1 MIRFRSSQ
9 YVNPLSYKVIYK
21 CLSPLYNNGNSKK
34 GNKVDKNKAEI
45 VDRYVSFM
53 NIDCY
58 QHASDV
64 IDAIIEVTEDEKYSN
79 RFWEVFKEKIPQS
92 YYAKCS
98 DEKVL
103 YHVCSSVFYIEE
115 LFEESNH
122 TVGLELM
129 KNCEY
134 QCC

>member
-1 MIRFRSSQ
+1 ME
-9 YVNPLSYKVIYK
+9 
-21 CLSPLYNNGNSKK
+21 
-34 GNKVDKNKAEI
+34 NKITET

-58 QHASDV
+58 QHATEV
-64 IDAIIEVTEDEKYSN
+64 IDAIMEVTKDERYSN
-79 RFWEVFKEKIPQS
+79 RFWESFKAKIPQS
-92 YYAKCS
+92 YHDKQS
-98 DEKVL
+98 NEKVL

-122 TVGLELM
+122 KVGLELM

>member
-1 MIRFRSSQ
+1 MKSI
-9 YVNPLSYKVIYK
+9 
-21 CLSPLYNNGNSKK
+21 
-34 GNKVDKNKAEI
+34 DTET

-64 IDAIIEVTEDEKYSN
+64 IDTIIEVTKDERYSN
-79 RFWEVFKEKIPQS
+79 RFWEVFIEKIPQS
-92 YYAKCS
+92 YYEKKS

-115 LFEESNH
+115 LFILNSC
-122 TVGLELM
+122 
-129 KNCEY
+129 KY
-134 QCC
+134 I

>member
-1 MIRFRSSQ
+1 M
-9 YVNPLSYKVIYK
+9 
-21 CLSPLYNNGNSKK
+21 
-34 GNKVDKNKAEI
+34 DKNNTEI

-64 IDAIIEVTEDEKYSN
+64 IDAIIEVTQNEKYN
-79 RFWEVFKEKIPQS
+79 NLFWDSFKSKIPQT
-92 YYAKCS
+92 YFDKNA

-103 YHVCSSVFYIEE
+103 YHVCASVFYIEE
-115 LFEESNH
+115 LFETSNH
-122 TVGLELM
+122 LAGLELM

>member
-1 MIRFRSSQ
+1 M
-9 YVNPLSYKVIYK
+9 
-21 CLSPLYNNGNSKK
+21 GNQKIES
-34 GNKVDKNKAEI
+34 

-58 QHASDV
+58 QHATEV
-64 IDAIIEVTEDEKYSN
+64 IDAIIEVTADEQYNN
-79 RFWEVFKEKIPQS
+79 RFWDAFKAKIPQS
-92 YYAKCS
+92 YYEKQS

-103 YHVCSSVFYIEE
+103 YDVCSSVFYIEE
-115 LFEESNH
+115 LFEASHH
-122 TVGLELM
+122 TIGLELM

>member
-1 MIRFRSSQ
+1 M
-9 YVNPLSYKVIYK
+9 
-21 CLSPLYNNGNSKK
+21 
-34 GNKVDKNKAEI
+34 KNTETI
-45 VDRYVSFM
+45 DRYVSFM

-58 QHASDV
+58 QHATEV
-64 IDAIIEVTEDEKYSN
+64 IDAIIEVTEDERYTN
-79 RFWEVFKEKIPQS
+79 RFWEAFKAKIPQS
-92 YYAKCS
+92 YHDKHS

-129 KNCEY
+129 LNCEY

>member
-1 MIRFRSSQ
+1 MKSL
-9 YVNPLSYKVIYK
+9 Y
-21 CLSPLYNNGNSKK
+21 PLYNNENFSL
-34 GNKVDKNKAEI
+34 GNKMDKNQSET

-58 QHASDV
+58 QHATDV
-64 IDAIIEVTEDEKYSN
+64 IDAIIEVTANEKYSN

-92 YYAKCS
+92 YYEKKS

-103 YHVCSSVFYIEE
+103 YHVCASVFYIEE
-115 LFEESNH
+115 LFELSNH
-122 TVGLELM
+122 EAGLALM

>member
-1 MIRFRSSQ
+1 MDNQ
-9 YVNPLSYKVIYK
+9 NT
-21 CLSPLYNNGNSKK
+21 
-34 GNKVDKNKAEI
+34 EI
-45 VDRYVSFM
+45 VDRYVTFL

-64 IDAIIEVTEDEKYSN
+64 LDAIIDVTGNEKNSN

-92 YYAKCS
+92 YYEKRS

-103 YHVCSSVFYIEE
+103 YHVCASVFYIEE
-115 LFEESNH
+115 LFEQSNH
-122 TVGLELM
+122 EIGLELM

>member
-1 MIRFRSSQ
+1 MGTHHGES
-9 YVNPLSYKVIYK
+9 
-21 CLSPLYNNGNSKK
+21 
-34 GNKVDKNKAEI
+34 
-45 VDRYVSFM
+45 VDRYVTFM

-58 QHASDV
+58 QHATDV
-64 IDAIIEVTEDEKYSN
+64 IDAIIEVTKDERYSN
-79 RFWEVFKEKIPQS
+79 RFWEVFIEKIPQS
-92 YYAKCS
+92 YYEKKA

-115 LFEESNH
+115 LFELSNH
-122 TVGLELM
+122 EAGLELM

>member
-1 MIRFRSSQ
+1 ME
-9 YVNPLSYKVIYK
+9 
-21 CLSPLYNNGNSKK
+21 
-34 GNKVDKNKAEI
+34 KNKSET

-58 QHASDV
+58 KHASEV
-64 IDAIIEVTEDEKYSN
+64 IDTVLEVIANEQYSN
-79 RFWEVFKEKIPQS
+79 RFWETFKAKIPQS
-92 YYAKCS
+92 YYLHQS

-103 YHVCSSVFYIEE
+103 YHVCASVFYIEE
-115 LFEESNH
+115 LFETASHES
-122 TVGLELM
+122 GIELM

>member
-1 MIRFRSSQ
+1 ME
-9 YVNPLSYKVIYK
+9 YD
-21 CLSPLYNNGNSKK
+21 KK
-34 GNKVDKNKAEI
+34 ET
-45 VDRYVSFM
+45 VDRYVTFM

-58 QHASDV
+58 KHATEV
-64 IDAIIEVTEDEKYSN
+64 IDAIIEVTEDEKYNN

-92 YYAKCS
+92 YHEKES

-103 YHVCSSVFYIEE
+103 YHVCASVFYIEE

-122 TVGLELM
+122 TIGLALM

>member
-1 MIRFRSSQ
+1 MECR
-9 YVNPLSYKVIYK
+9 N
-21 CLSPLYNNGNSKK
+21 
-34 GNKVDKNKAEI
+34 EET

-58 QHASDV
+58 KHASDV
-64 IDAIIEVTEDEKYSN
+64 IDAIIEVTETKEYNN
-79 RFWEVFKEKIPQS
+79 RFWEVYKEKIPQS
-92 YYAKCS
+92 YFDKKS

-103 YHVCSSVFYIEE
+103 YHVCASVFYIEE
-115 LFEESNH
+115 LFEQSNH
-122 TVGLELM
+122 AVGLGLM

>member
-1 MIRFRSSQ
+1 MDNQ
-9 YVNPLSYKVIYK
+9 NT
-21 CLSPLYNNGNSKK
+21 
-34 GNKVDKNKAEI
+34 EI
-45 VDRYVSFM
+45 VDRYVTFL

-64 IDAIIEVTEDEKYSN
+64 LDAIIDVTGDEKNSN

-92 YYAKCS
+92 YYEKRS

-103 YHVCSSVFYIEE
+103 YHVCASVFYIEE
-115 LFEESNH
+115 LFEQSNH
-122 TVGLELM
+122 EIGLELM

>member
-1 MIRFRSSQ
+1 MDST
-9 YVNPLSYKVIYK
+9 NA
-21 CLSPLYNNGNSKK
+21 N
-34 GNKVDKNKAEI
+34 

-64 IDAIIEVTEDEKYSN
+64 IGCILEVTADKQYTN
-79 RFWEVFKEKIPQS
+79 LFWEAFKAKIPQC
-92 YYAKCS
+92 YYEHQS

-103 YHVCSSVFYIEE
+103 YHVCASVFYIEE
-115 LFEESNH
+115 LFEESAH
-122 TVGLELM
+122 EAGLELM

>member
-1 MIRFRSSQ
+1 M
-9 YVNPLSYKVIYK
+9 
-21 CLSPLYNNGNSKK
+21 
-34 GNKVDKNKAEI
+34 KNQNVES

-58 QHASDV
+58 KHATEV
-64 IDAIIEVTEDEKYSN
+64 IDAIIEVTQEIRYNN
-79 RFWEVFKEKIPQS
+79 RFWDAFKAKIPQS
-92 YYAKCS
+92 YHEKQS

-103 YHVCSSVFYIEE
+103 YHVCASVFYIEE

-122 TVGLELM
+122 VIGLELM
-129 KNCEY
+129 TTCEY

>member
-1 MIRFRSSQ
+1 MENHHRES
-9 YVNPLSYKVIYK
+9 
-21 CLSPLYNNGNSKK
+21 
-34 GNKVDKNKAEI
+34 
-45 VDRYVSFM
+45 VDRYVTFM

-58 QHASDV
+58 QHATEV
-64 IDAIIEVTEDEKYSN
+64 IDAIIEVTQDERYNN
-79 RFWEVFKEKIPQS
+79 RFWQAFKAKIPQT
-92 YYAKCS
+92 YFDKNS

-103 YHVCSSVFYIEE
+103 YHVCASVFYIEK

-122 TVGLELM
+122 AVGLALM